1 MKALLIAASL
11 GLVSLISAPLEART
25 LAIGTGGNAG
35 TWQIEPPGEGSE
47 ETYVYA
53 TSHGRFLAGP
63 QGSGI
68 WVVYGPR
75 APEAD
80 GSCTFDSCIINV
92 TLNGSKGYEQEWVK
106 FAFSDG
112 TSVTARPDVRSGQ
125 YNVINDYARVL
136 WPDVA
141 SIMSGLRGAH
151 WVDVSFS
158 DGNMRR
164 FSLKGSSAAFT
175 NGAAAAGAGAE

>member
-1 MKALLIAASL
+1 MKALCIAA
-11 GLVSLISAPLEART
+11 GLALAGMAPAPLAPA
-25 LAIGTGGNAG
+25 LAADPVKGNAG
-35 TWQIEPPGEGSE
+35 TWQVEPPGEGSE

-75 APEAD
+75 KPRSD

-92 TLNGSKGYEQEWVK
+92 TLNGSPGYEQEWVK

-112 TSVTARPDVRSGQ
+112 TSVTARPDMRSGQ

-136 WPDVA
+136 WPEVA
-141 SIMSGLRGAH
+141 KIMTGLRSAH

-164 FSLKGSSAAFT
+164 FPLKGSSAALKR
-175 NGAAAAGAGAE
+175 GAAAAGAE